1 MPAQNSRCPTEPS
14 AYPLLSEEVG
24 ITAAT
29 LEEVAAA
36 VNGAY
41 QQWQIIG
48 AAIEAVRLGDES
60 CNRGGSYHI
69 RCGGRGRRRSVALEG
84 ICKDDGVLRITL
96 AQPLSQA
103 TPACKV
109 VFRAYLFRLN
119 RVMTSFALSG
129 HSFEGSLRTAK
140 SPPGR
145 RASFCILLKLTA
157 SLLSGS

>member
-14 AYPLLSEEVG
+14 AYPLFSEEVG

-29 LEEVAAA
+29 LEEVATV

-60 CNRGGSYHI
+60 CNRVGSDHI
-69 RCGGRGRRRSVALEG
+69 RCGGRGRRSVALEG

-109 VFRAYLFRLN
+109 VYRAYLFRLN

>member
-14 AYPLLSEEVG
+14 AYPRLSEEFG

-60 CNRGGSYHI
+60 CNRGGSDHI
-69 RCGGRGRRRSVALEG
+69 RCGGRGRPPQCGLRRDMQG
-84 ICKDDGVLRITL
+84 
-96 AQPLSQA
+96 
-103 TPACKV
+103 
-109 VFRAYLFRLN
+109 
-119 RVMTSFALSG
+119 
-129 HSFEGSLRTAK
+129 
-140 SPPGR
+140 
-145 RASFCILLKLTA
+145 
-157 SLLSGS
+157 